1 MKQIQLWNKV
11 VSGDRM
17 ALGIIFRTY
26 YDDLFIYGLKFS
38 KDKDLV
44 RDALQEL
51 FLKIWKHKQNLN
63 GITEIQPYIFKMFR
77 NQVIDAIRSDG
88 KYIFNGEDHF
98 HDELCE
104 FSAEDFII
112 SRQVNQETRD
122 KLALALKQL
131 SPKQRE
137 VIYLRYYH
145 GMDIAAI
152 AGVMQ
157 INLQSV
163 RNNIYRAMTTMRQSF

>member
-38 KDKDLV
+38 KDKDLI

-77 NQVIDAIRSDG
+77 NQVIDSIRSDG
-88 KYIFNGEDHF
+88 KYIFNGEGP
-98 HDELCE
+98 L
-104 FSAEDFII
+104 
-112 SRQVNQETRD
+112 
-122 KLALALKQL
+122 L
-131 SPKQRE
+131 
-137 VIYLRYYH
+137 
-145 GMDIAAI
+145 
-152 AGVMQ
+152 
-157 INLQSV
+157 
-163 RNNIYRAMTTMRQSF
+163 